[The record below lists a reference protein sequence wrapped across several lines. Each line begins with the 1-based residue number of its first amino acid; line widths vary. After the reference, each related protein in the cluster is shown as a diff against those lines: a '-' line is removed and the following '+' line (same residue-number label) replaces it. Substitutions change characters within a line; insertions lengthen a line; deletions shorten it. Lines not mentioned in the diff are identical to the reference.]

1 MKVVELLRRLREA
14 GIEVWAE
21 GEKLRFSAPP
31 GAFTEELRTALREHR
46 EEALD
51 LLRRA
56 AAGPVAADALTPAE
70 RGGALPLSFQQRRMW
85 FFEQVHPGTS
95 TYHMTAS
102 WRISGRMDPAALERA
117 FNVVAARHENLRA
130 RFAVEDDE
138 PVQFIDDHV
147 HLELPV
153 VDLTPVDESE
163 RAARLE
169 ELMGAESTRPF
180 DLGTGPLLR
189 TTLLRTGDDEHVLLM
204 VLHHII
210 GDMWSVDLLLKEIA
224 VLYQAEGAAAE
235 GAAAVGSASD
245 ARLPELPVQYADF
258 AVWQRARPA
267 DDRLGYWTR
276 SLAGAPTLLELP
288 TDRPRPTAPSHL
300 GAQESLVL
308 PADLIAGLDR
318 LCRRAGA
325 TRFMALLAAFHVLLS
340 RYTGESDTL
349 VGTPV
354 AGRTRTEVENLI
366 GFFVNTV
373 VLRADLADD
382 PTFTELLA
390 RVREGALGAFD
401 HQDVPVEQVVEA
413 VQPRRDPVRP
423 PLFQAL
429 FVVQNT
435 SAEPL
440 DLPGLAVEPLDSSRV
455 ATEFDLTLEFTDSD
469 GEPRATVL
477 YNAEVFDAGTMR
489 RLLGHWRTLLRAV
502 VADPAQRVGAL
513 PLLDEEEQSLP
524 LGLWNATARD
534 HSREPVHER
543 VRRQAA
549 LTPHAPAV
557 VFRDRRLDYAAFD
570 AAADELAA
578 RVRAAGV
585 VAGPPVAVCVER
597 SPEMVVSLIG
607 VLRAGACYLPV
618 DAALPPERLTYML
631 SDAGVRVVVTTKA
644 QRHRFDGFP
653 VQVVLVD
660 DDRPVPGDRERAA
673 SAEDDP
679 AYVIYTS
686 GSTGQPKGV
695 VVEHRS
701 LANFLSA
708 MDEVIG
714 THSGTHSGTDG
725 GPGVWLAVTSLS
737 FDIAALELLWPLTHG
752 WTVVVQDDG
761 DILPGAVTRGSA
773 VPRPLDFSL
782 FYFAVSS
789 DSDDPYRLLLDGA
802 RFADSHDFR
811 AVWTP
816 ERHFAPFGGPY
827 PNPSVTSAA
836 LAVATERIQIRAG
849 SVVLPLHHPARVAEE
864 WAVVDHL
871 SKGRV
876 GLSFAS
882 GWHADDFAL
891 APDPAVFER
900 RREAT
905 REHLETVRRLW
916 RGEGVTVRNGV
927 GQDIETH
934 TFPRPVRS
942 ELPVWLAAAGS
953 PDTFRAAGEAGAG
966 VLTHLLGQNL
976 EELEQKIAVYR
987 AAWRAAGHDGAG
999 HVVLMV
1005 HTYVGSDS
1013 ADVRETVRAP
1023 FRSYLR
1029 QSFGLVRSLAP
1040 SLGIDG
1046 EPTEQDVEALLDH
1059 AFEQYYDGGAMMG
1072 TVAECAAMAE
1082 RVRATGVDEL
1092 ACLID
1097 FGVPAD
1103 DVLASLPLLDEVRRR
1118 FLAAPGAAEEADHG
1132 VAAQIE
1138 RHGVTHLQCTPSLAS
1153 VLTADPATERALRR
1167 LDTLVVGGEALPPAL
1182 AAQLDATAGRV
1193 LNMYGPTETTI
1204 WSTAWPVAD
1213 LDGGVSI
1220 GRPIANTRV
1229 YVLDGRL
1236 VPVPIGV
1243 PGELWIGGHG
1253 VARGYLNRPE
1263 LTAERFVPSP
1273 FVDGDTLYRTGDR
1286 VRWRPDGRIEFLGRV
1301 DRQVKLGGHRIELGE
1316 IEAALREHPALVQ
1329 AAVIAHDDAT
1339 TGHRRLVAYLVA
1351 AGARPSPTELRTTLL
1366 RRIPEVSVPTVLIWL
1381 DALPL
1386 NSSGKVDYR
1395 ALPDPGSAADERS
1408 ARTTVTGHA
1417 YVAPAD
1423 DTERAIAAIWQ
1434 DVLSVDRVG
1443 TTDNFFELGGHS
1455 LMAIQ
1460 MVSRLRAAL
1469 DREVTLRTVF
1479 ESATVADLATRVREL
1494 AGAPVA
1500 DAVPPLLPV
1509 HRDGAVPLSFAQQRM
1524 WFFELMNPGTASYHL
1539 SAALRLTGEL
1549 VPWALR
1555 RAFVDIVRRHEILR
1569 TSFRE
1574 VDGIPMQSPSGPRD
1588 IPLPLVDLSGLP
1600 EDLRRDTMLELA
1612 HREAR
1617 LLFDLETDPLLRTT
1631 LLRTEEQE
1639 HVLLLTT
1646 HHIVADSWSIGVMAA
1661 ELGVLYD
1668 AHRTG
1673 RLAPLPQPA
1682 VQYADYSLWQQ
1693 SWLDG
1698 PAVERQL
1705 DYWRRTLTGAPPVL
1719 ALPYDRP
1726 RAEIPTHRGRQAVFT
1741 LSPELSDGLKA
1752 MSLQQDVTVFVTL
1765 LASFMVLLHR
1775 WSAEDHIVLGVP
1787 VGGRNAPEL
1796 ESLIGFFANITVLHT
1811 DLGGEPTFAETLRRV
1826 RETVI
1831 GAYDHQDLPVEKL
1844 VADLGIDRTL
1854 SHNPLFQVMFVYT
1867 NDLALSP
1874 SLGGLEVTPLDV
1886 HPGDVFM
1893 DLNMAMED
1901 SPDGLRGTLDY
1912 STELFDAATVER
1924 LLASFQ
1930 ELLEV
1935 VVAEPSRR
1943 ISALPPA
1950 DRGREPANAVEA
1962 RRVDDG
1968 EESPQAP
1975 LVVGAT
1981 FTAGPVEQSL
1991 TYWADQLGLPPAVEF
2006 APYNQV
2012 FQQLLDPASAMAA
2025 NTDGVNAV
2033 LLRAADWGNPN
2044 GAHTLQREIVG
2055 EFLQVLAA
2063 FQEGRATP
2071 FVVVL
2076 CPAAD
2081 EWAEADDEWRARLLT
2096 GLAAIEG
2103 VVCLDMEPMLELYE
2117 VGDFS
2122 DPISEQA
2129 GRIPYT
2135 AEFFAVLG
2143 TCLARQVSALAGD
2156 YPKAVVLDGT
2166 PFVSGPGE
2174 SVTEL
2179 LTAAARALAAQG
2191 RSVYVCA
2198 PPDAVGPESAG
2209 TVGHG
2214 VTVWADGRPPALA
2227 LDAACEASGASL
2239 GDCLYLSAD
2248 AAHCADVR
2256 AARPDVT
2263 VLEHPEKGEEL
2274 TAFLEHTWLFDRPG
2288 AAVDGAFWWEA
2299 ATR

>member
-1 MKVVELLRRLREA
+1 MKVVDLLHRLREA
-14 GIEVWAE
+14 GIELWAE

-31 GAFTEELRTALREHR
+31 GALTDELRAALREHR
-46 EEALD
+46 DEVLD
-51 LLRRA
+51 LLSRA
-56 AAGPVAADALTPAE
+56 SAAPETAEAITPAA
-70 RGGALPLSFQQRRMW
+70 RGAALPLSYQQRRMW

-102 WRISGRMDPAALERA
+102 WRIGGRLDTAALERSFHA
-117 FNVVAARHENLRA
+117 VAARHENLRV
-130 RFAVEDDE
+130 RFAVEGDE
-138 PVQFIDDHV
+138 PVQVVDDRV
-147 HLELPV
+147 HLPLPV
-153 VDLTPVDESE
+153 IDLTAVAESA
-163 RAARLE
+163 RAA
-169 ELMGAESTRPF
+169 ELQEHVAAESTRPF
-180 DLGTGPLLR
+180 DLSSGPLLR
-189 TTLLRTGDDEHVLLM
+189 TTLLRTGEEEHVLVV
-204 VLHHII
+204 VLHHIV
-210 GDMWSVDLLLKEIA
+210 GDMWSVDLLLKEIT
-224 VLYQAEGAAAE
+224 VLYRAGGLAA
-235 GAAAVGSASD
+235 D
-245 ARLPELPVQYADF
+245 ARLPELPVQYPDF
-258 AVWQRARPA
+258 AVWQRTRPA
-267 DDRLGYWTR
+267 DDRLAHWTR
-276 SLAGAPTLLELP
+276 ALAGAPTLLELP
-288 TDRPRPTAPSHL
+288 TDRPRPTAPGHL
-300 GAQESLVL
+300 GAQESLAL
-308 PADLIAGLDR
+308 PADLIAELDR
-318 LCRRAGA
+318 LCRAAGA

-349 VGTPV
+349 VGSPV
-354 AGRTRTEVENLI
+354 AGRTRAEVENLI

-390 RVREGALGAFD
+390 RVRDGALGAFE
-401 HQDVPVEQVVEA
+401 HQEIPVEQVVEA
-413 VQPRRDPVRP
+413 VQPRRDPARP

-435 SAEPL
+435 STDPL
-440 DLPGLAVEPLDSSRV
+440 DLPGLVVEPLDSSRV
-455 ATEFDLTLEFTDSD
+455 ATEFDLTLEFTESD

-477 YNAEVFDAGTMR
+477 YNAEVFHADTMR
-489 RLLGHWRTLLRAV
+489 RLLGHWRRLLRAV
-502 VADPAQRVGAL
+502 VADPGRRVGEL
-513 PLLDEEEQSLP
+513 PLLDEEERHLSLD
-524 LGLWNATARD
+524 LWNATARD
-534 HSREPVHER
+534 HSRAPVHER
-543 VRRQAA
+543 ISRQAA

-557 VFRDRRLDYAAFD
+557 VFRGRRLDYAGLD
-570 AAADELAA
+570 AAAGRLAA

-585 VAGPPVAVCVER
+585 SADQPVAVCVER

-607 VLRAGACYLPV
+607 VLRASACYLPV
-618 DAALPPERLTYML
+618 DAALPPERLAYML
-631 SDAGVRVVVTTKA
+631 SDAGVRVVVTTAA

-660 DDRPVPGDRERAA
+660 DDRPAPENPEPVDSAPGDL
-673 SAEDDP
+673 

-695 VVEHRS
+695 TVEHRS

-714 THSGTHSGTDG
+714 ADG
-725 GPGVWLAVTSLS
+725 DPGVWLAVTSMS
-737 FDIAALELLWPLTHG
+737 FDIAALELLWPLTRG
-752 WTVVVQDDG
+752 WTVFVQDDG
-761 DILPGAVTRGSA
+761 DVLPGAVTQSPA
-773 VPRPLDFSL
+773 ATRPLDFSL
-782 FYFAVSS
+782 FYFAVGG
-789 DSDDPYRLLLDGA
+789 DGDDPYRLLLDGA
-802 RFADSHDFR
+802 RFADTHDFC

-836 LAVATERIQIRAG
+836 LAVATERVQIRAG

-891 APDPAVFER
+891 APDPSVFER
-900 RREAT
+900 RRDT
-905 REHLETVRRLW
+905 MREHIETVRRLW
-916 RGEGVTVRNGV
+916 RGEAVQVRNGA
-927 GQDIETH
+927 GNDIGIH

-966 VLTHLLGQNL
+966 LLTHLLGQNL
-976 EELEQKIAVYR
+976 EELEQKISLYR
-987 AAWRAAGHDGAG
+987 EAWKAAGHDGDG

-1005 HTYVGSDS
+1005 HTYIGSDA

-1023 FRSYLR
+1023 FRAYLR

-1072 TVAECAAMAE
+1072 TVAQCTAMAE
-1082 RVRATGVDEL
+1082 RIRAVGVDEL

-1097 FGVPAD
+1097 FGVPTE
-1103 DVLASLPLLDEVRRR
+1103 DVLASLPLLDTVRRR
-1118 FLAAPGAAEEADHG
+1118 FAAAEGAAEEADYG

-1153 VLTADPATERALRR
+1153 VLTTDPGTERALRR
-1167 LDTLVVGGEALPPAL
+1167 LDTLVIGGEALPPAL
-1182 AAQLDATAGRV
+1182 AAQLSATAGRV

-1204 WSTAWPVAD
+1204 WSTSWTVAD

-1220 GRPIANTRV
+1220 GTPIANTRV

-1236 VPVPIGV
+1236 APVPVGV

-1263 LTAERFVPSP
+1263 LTAERFRPSP

-1286 VRWRPDGRIEFLGRV
+1286 VRWRADGRIEFLGRV
-1301 DRQVKLGGHRIELGE
+1301 DRQIKLGGHRIELGE

-1329 AAVIAHDDAT
+1329 AAVIAHTDAA
-1339 TGHRRLVAYLVA
+1339 TGHRRLAAYVVTS
-1351 AGARPSPTELRTTLL
+1351 GARPSPAELRTTLL
-1366 RRIPEVSVPTVLIWL
+1366 RRIPEVMVPTTLIWL
-1381 DALPL
+1381 DGLPL

-1395 ALPDPGSAADERS
+1395 ALPDPGSGADERS
-1408 ARTTVTGHA
+1408 ARTAVTSHE

-1423 DTERAIAAIWQ
+1423 DTERAIVGIWQ
-1434 DVLSVDRVG
+1434 DVLSVDQVG

-1469 DREVTLRTVF
+1469 NKEVTLRTVF
-1479 ESATVADLATRVREL
+1479 ESATVADLAQGVRALTGEP
-1494 AGAPVA
+1494 AA
-1500 DAVPPLLPV
+1500 DAVPTLVPAP
-1509 HRDGAVPLSFAQQRM
+1509 RDGAVPLSFAQQRM

-1539 SAALRLTGEL
+1539 SAALRLRGPL
-1549 VPWALR
+1549 QPWALR
-1555 RAFVDIVRRHEILR
+1555 RAFADIVRRHEILR
-1569 TSFRE
+1569 TSFTE
-1574 VDGIPMQSPSGPRD
+1574 VDGIPMQSPSGPRE

-1600 EDLRRDTMLELA
+1600 EDRRRDTMLELA

-1617 LLFDLETDPLLRTT
+1617 LLFDLEADPLLRTT

-1668 AHRTG
+1668 AHCAG
-1673 RLAPLPQPA
+1673 RPAPLPELA
-1682 VQYADYSLWQQ
+1682 VQYADFTLWQQ

-1698 PAVERQL
+1698 PAMERQL
-1705 DYWRRTLTGAPPVL
+1705 DYWRRSLAGAPPVL
-1719 ALPYDRP
+1719 ELPYDRP
-1726 RAEIPTHRGRQAVFT
+1726 RAEIPTHRGEQVVFT
-1741 LSPELSDGLKA
+1741 LSPELSDGLKT
-1752 MSLQQDVTVFVTL
+1752 MSLRQDVTVFVTL
-1765 LASFMVLLHR
+1765 LTSFMVLLHR
-1775 WSAEDHIVLGVP
+1775 WSAEEHIVLGVP
-1787 VGGRNAPEL
+1787 VGGRNVPEL
-1796 ESLIGFFANITVLHT
+1796 EPLIGFFANITVLHT
-1811 DLGGEPTFAETLRRV
+1811 DLSGEPTFAEVLRRV

-1844 VADLGIDRTL
+1844 VADLGVDRTL
-1854 SHNPLFQVMFVYT
+1854 AHNPLFQVMFVYT

-1874 SLGGLEVTPLDV
+1874 ALGGLEVAPLDV

-1901 SPDGLRGTLDY
+1901 GPDGLRGTLDY
-1912 STELFDAATVER
+1912 STELFDAETVER

-1930 ELLEV
+1930 ELLAA
-1935 VVAEPSRR
+1935 VVAEPSRP
-1943 ISALPPA
+1943 IGALPPA
-1950 DRGREPANAVEA
+1950 GPERRTANFVEA
-1962 RRVDDG
+1962 RETEDAASGADDG
-1968 EESPQAP
+1968 ASAHLP
-1975 LVVGAT
+1975 LVVAAT

-1991 TYWADQLGLPPAVEF
+1991 TYWADRTGLPLAVEF

-2012 FQQLLDPASAMAA
+2012 FQQLLDPASATAV
-2025 NTDGVNAV
+2025 NEDGVNAV
-2033 LLRAADWGNPN
+2033 LLRVEDWVDPDGS
-2044 GAHTLQREIVG
+2044 HTFHRAVVD
-2055 EFLQVLAA
+2055 EFLHALAA
-2063 FQEGRATP
+2063 FQENRPTP
-2071 FVVVL
+2071 LVVVL
-2076 CPAAD
+2076 CPAAE
-2081 EWAEADDEWRARLLT
+2081 EWAAAHDAWRARLLT
-2096 GLAAIEG
+2096 GLAEIGGA
-2103 VVCLDMEPMLELYE
+2103 VCLDMEPMLELYE

-2135 AEFFAVLG
+2135 DEFFAVLG
-2143 TCLARQVSALAGD
+2143 TCLARQVSALVGD
-2156 YPKAVVLDGT
+2156 YPKVVVLDGT
-2166 PFVSGPGE
+2166 PFPSGPGE
-2174 SVTEL
+2174 PAGEM
-2179 LTAAARALAAQG
+2179 LTASALALAEQG
-2191 RSVYVCA
+2191 RSVYVCTS
-2198 PPDAVGPESAG
+2198 PEAVGPEPGGPA
-2209 TVGHG
+2209 GHG
-2214 VTVWADGRPPALA
+2214 VTVWTDGRPPAQA
-2227 LDAACEASGASL
+2227 LDAACEASGATL
-2239 GDCLYLSAD
+2239 KDCLYLSAD
-2248 AAHCADVR
+2248 PAHCADVR
-2256 AARPDVT
+2256 AARPHAL
-2263 VLEHPEKGEEL
+2263 VLEHPEKEEEL
-2274 TAFLEHTWLFDRPG
+2274 AAFLEHTWLFDRPG
-2288 AAVDGAFWWEA
+2288 AAVEGAFWWGA
-2299 ATR
+2299 PTR